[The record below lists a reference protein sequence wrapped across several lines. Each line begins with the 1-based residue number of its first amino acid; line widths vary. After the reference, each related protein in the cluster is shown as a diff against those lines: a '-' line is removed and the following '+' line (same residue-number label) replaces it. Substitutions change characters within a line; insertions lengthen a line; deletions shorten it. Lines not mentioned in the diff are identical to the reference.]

1 MNARENFITDDEDLF
16 ENGPEARGYEDYIV
30 YVRQILISIML
41 VSLYYLHLRTNKRTF
56 IRSCLHE
63 MNEKSITQVLDKVS
77 EPILIVKRK
86 HRVSMKPK
94 FINKAAK

>member
-1 MNARENFITDDEDLF
+1 
-16 ENGPEARGYEDYIV
+16 
-30 YVRQILISIML
+30 ML
-41 VSLYYLHLRTNKRTF
+41 VTLYYLRLRTNKRTF

-94 FINKAAK
+94 FINKAAKKMLHHEFLQQKKRDIRKEKAQAS